1 LKNIKILGSSGDKD
15 YKKMEETL
23 KQAAEEIKLQYSLEN
38 VKEIN
43 AILMYGVV
51 MAPTLVID
59 EEVVASGYVPSLDE
73 MKGLLMS

>member
-59 EEVVASGYVPSLDE
+59 KRWLLPDMWPSLDE
-73 MKGLLMS
+73 MKGLLMP

>member
-1 LKNIKILGSSGDKD
+1 MKNIKILGSSGDKD

-59 EEVVASGYVPSLDE
+59 KRWLLPDMWPSLDE
-73 MKGLLMS
+73 MKGLLMP